1 MKIVSNFDSTFAVGD
16 NGNKLTKNVRIN
28 SQRNNQRDINILSTI
43 DHIVDVPTMRITPFE
58 IENQGFESLIDEFIT
73 RLEIGILLNLAGNRK
88 FEIGR
93 Q

>member
-1 MKIVSNFDSTFAVGD
+1 
-16 NGNKLTKNVRIN
+16 
-28 SQRNNQRDINILSTI
+28 
-43 DHIVDVPTMRITPFE
+43 MRITPFE